1 MSRTSVN
8 AWVTNYL
15 ADGLDGCLINLNPD
29 DCSGIVNLANKIK
42 RQDFGQNGAVV
53 SVSSNSSNLIMGACL
68 GGLPGQCAQV
78 VVKRKH

>member
-1 MSRTSVN
+1 MLILGSQITWLMGSMV
-8 AWVTNYL
+8 
-15 ADGLDGCLINLNPD
+15 CLINLNPD